1 MKVGH
6 VFNIPPEPLAAE
18 NTTFYDAGPVQIG
31 IELRHI
37 TADSLRLTYKDDP
50 AALAALEASL
60 AAGDG
65 SEVDVDDGGLS
76 VHVVEAAS
84 GHEYLRFDCFD
95 EDPHYHYVH
104 RTAPGEEPQNRWVRY
119 DSVANG
125 RMLPWVRKCLTTRLP
140 EMLADADAAELAAQV
155 DRAVAAAAINRI
167 PEMRGLDESN

>member
-6 VFNIPPEPLAAE
+6 VFNIAPEPLAPE
-18 NTTFYDAGPVQIG
+18 NTTFYNIGPVQVG

-37 TADSLRLTYKDDP
+37 TTESLRETYKDDP
-50 AALAALEASL
+50 DASAALEASL
-60 AAGDG
+60 AAGD
-65 SEVDVDDGGLS
+65 EAQVDDGGLS
-76 VHVVEAAS
+76 VHVIEAAS

-125 RMLPWVRKCLTTRLP
+125 RMLPWVRRCLTTRLS
-140 EMLADADAAELAAQV
+140 EMLADADATELAAQLDHAV
-155 DRAVAAAAINRI
+155 VAAAIDRI